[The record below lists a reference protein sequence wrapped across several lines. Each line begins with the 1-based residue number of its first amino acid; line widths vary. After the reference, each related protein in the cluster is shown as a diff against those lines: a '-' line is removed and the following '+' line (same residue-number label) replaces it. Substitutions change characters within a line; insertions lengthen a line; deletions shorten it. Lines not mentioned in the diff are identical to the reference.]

1 MMGLIRQYL
10 TALRFLVVVT
20 LVVGVLYPAI
30 IFVVGQVAF
39 KHNAQGSFVTSN
51 GKIVGSSLLGQN
63 FPGTQWFHSRPSAA
77 GKEGYDALSSGASN
91 AGPNEPSLLETVN
104 TRRADI
110 AKAEGVQP
118 SQVPSDAVTASGSG
132 LDPDISPGYAYLQ
145 AARVAQSRHLSLVS
159 VNTLIQRH
167 IQPRILGFLGEP
179 RVNVLELNIALTS
192 LK

>member
-1 MMGLIRQYL
+1 M
-10 TALRFLVVVT
+10 
-20 LVVGVLYPAI
+20 
-30 IFVVGQVAF
+30 
-39 KHNAQGSFVTSN
+39 
-51 GKIVGSSLLGQN
+51 GSSLLGQN